1 MYKRKSTFYSLWH
14 EQINVAVW
22 HFVVVLLFF
31 LSACLLVQFYL
42 IKLRGNDPEKKPK
55 ARTKNINID
64 SNVQSY
70 LRDTD
75 DKAKT

>member
-1 MYKRKSTFYSLWH
+1 MYKRKSTSYSLWH
-14 EQINVAVW
+14 EQINMAVW

-42 IKLRGNDPEKKPK
+42 IKLKDIDPEKKPK

-64 SNVQSY
+64 ANVKSY
-70 LRDTD
+70 FR
-75 DKAKT
+75 